1 MLTGPL
7 NLTRFRNGIAY
18 PLVLKH
24 DQKNLDL
31 AGQLIDLFNQSIGER
46 RYDIEESV
54 KAFFVEKVNPKLV
67 QGMARI
73 LFSASE
79 FSNYLY
85 IDPLKNRQEVFDAS
99 ADYWKEKAAFTR
111 NVLKHKQAILSSIEK
126 DEAAALENTN
136 AWLYGDVS
144 DNQTLVSFS
153 TYSREGL
160 VDRFNIEQ
168 VQGLLIHARLL
179 ELTFSSGKDRSL
191 RQVLQMLK
199 FFQLM
204 FAVREADDDSVTLA
218 IDGPSSILESG
229 RSYGIEMANFFP
241 AILLLKTPWTLQA
254 TLKVPGR
261 HRLFRLEIEHDNP
274 YRSFYREKG
283 VWRHGKIVDLIERF
297 NSKYSHEYKASGE
310 NRIFPLRD
318 NRYLIPD
325 LVIRSVEQADKKMFI
340 EWLQYISDSKIKWL
354 TEVTPE
360 LPAGYVFAL
369 KGSRT
374 RYAQLAKKMGQHL
387 LLYTKEITAPSIK
400 THFQK
405 MLPD

>member
-1 MLTGPL
+1 MLTGAL
-7 NLTRFRNGIAY
+7 NLTRFRNGTAY

-31 AGQLIDLFNQSIGER
+31 AGQLIELFSQSIGER
-46 RYDIEESV
+46 RSDIEESI
-54 KAFFVEKVNPKLV
+54 KAFYVEKVNPKIV

-79 FSNYLY
+79 FSNYLH
-85 IDPLKNRQEVFDAS
+85 IDPLKNREEVFDA
-99 ADYWKEKAAFTR
+99 AAEYWKDKAAFTQ
-111 NVLKHKQAILSSIEK
+111 NVLNHKHSILSSIKK
-126 DEAAALENTN
+126 DQAAALENTN
-136 AWLYGDVS
+136 AWLYGDVT
-144 DNQTLVSFS
+144 DNQTLVTFD

-179 ELTFSSGKDRSL
+179 ELTLSGGKDQSL

-204 FAVREADDDSVTLA
+204 FDVREGDENTVTLA
-218 IDGPSSILESG
+218 VDGPASILESG

-241 AILLLKTPWTLQA
+241 AILLLKTPWTLRA

-261 HRLFRLEIEHDNP
+261 HRLFTLEMQHDNP
-274 YRSFYREKG
+274 YQSFYREKG
-283 VWRHGKIVDLIERF
+283 VWRHRKIASLIERF
-297 NSKYSHEYKASGE
+297 NSKYPNEYKAAGE

-318 NRYLIPD
+318 NRFLIPD
-325 LVIRSVEQADKKMFI
+325 LVIRSVETPGREMFI

-354 TEVTPE
+354 SKVAAE
-360 LPAGYVFAL
+360 LPPGYVFAL

-374 RYAQLAKKMGQHL
+374 RYTQLAKKMGPHL

-405 MLPD
+405 MPLD